1 VLHYSATMKRVT
13 KRTVSISV
21 KLSPE
26 DWDLMQ
32 AAADRIWPDAPITR
46 AGIVAGLA
54 KLAAKDLLAAKDP
67 SLRKTAKK
75 S

>member
-1 VLHYSATMKRVT
+1 MKRVT

-26 DWDLMQ
+26 DWDLFQ
-32 AAADRIWPDAPITR
+32 AAADHIWPDAPITR